1 MDKTFGTC
9 CMVNI
14 NIMLNWPYTS
24 VKLNKLFRKDFYRSV
39 EYRPEPLIIKTRKI
53 LPDLTGAALLNNLPT
68 MKIRY

>member
-1 MDKTFGTC
+1 
-9 CMVNI
+9 
-14 NIMLNWPYTS
+14 MLDTAIS